1 MDARKFPAP
10 PSEKNGAPCSRR
22 PCRLSSP
29 VATDIID
36 CDVLVIGG
44 GFGGAWAALRASE
57 LGASVVL
64 VEKAFVSR
72 SGASTMSGG
81 VTTAPLDS
89 DDLSVWAHEFIS
101 RGGYMCDQDWTWQL
115 LEGARERIKT
125 IESWG
130 VPITRDADGNIK
142 RIASRGMINVRGMQY
157 QPKRTIEELRRRML
171 ANGVRIYD
179 RVNAVDL
186 LTSDGAHPTEN
197 SVVGALGFGVR
208 DGKAYVF
215 RAKRTI
221 LAMGVMA
228 MKGKW
233 HIDNVTGDGAAIA
246 YRAGAR
252 LVDLEM
258 GCGGTFTV
266 LMKHYD
272 LGGYN
277 VAVAHG
283 ARLINARGERFME
296 NYDPVR
302 LERSEL
308 PRVVAAFIK
317 ELIDGRGPCYIDL
330 RQCDASYWT
339 DLETLWA
346 PGTQVLLS
354 DLIPNPREHPLL
366 IEPQWGAWAHGMSG
380 VKIDVQCRTNV
391 DGLFA
396 AGANAKNTATGTH
409 SSAGSPTAF
418 AMNGG
423 YFAGQAAAGDARA
436 MAMPELD
443 ADDVRGMIER
453 MFAPL
458 ARTASTL
465 SADDVHDRMVWLETS
480 VIDGVVNNATKLQRK
495 LGVVDELRAELEGV
509 RARDLHDLV
518 KVHEARNVVEF
529 ARLQY
534 LSALDRTESRE
545 SFYREDYPETNDDEW
560 FCWHG
565 VTRSA
570 AGTPVFDREPI
581 PLERFPLQPPAR
593 GGRRLSPIAA
603 LLADTFDVALYA

>member
-1 MDARKFPAP
+1 MSVPFRA
-10 PSEKNGAPCSRR
+10 
-22 PCRLSSP
+22 
-29 VATDIID
+29 DIID
-36 CDVLVIGG
+36 CDVLVLGG

-64 VEKAFVSR
+64 VEKAHVSR

-81 VTTAPLDS
+81 ITTAPFGS
-89 DDLSVWAHEFIS
+89 DDLGIWAEEFIS

-125 IESWG
+125 IEAWG
-130 VPITRDADGNIK
+130 VPIARDADGKIK
-142 RIASRGMINVRGMQY
+142 RVSSRGMVEVRAMQY
-157 QPKRTIEELRRRML
+157 QPKRTMEELRRRIL

-179 RVNAVDL
+179 RVSAVDL
-186 LTSDGAHPTEN
+186 FTSDGTHPTRG
-197 SVVGALGFGVR
+197 SVVGAIGFGNR

-296 NYDPVR
+296 QYDPVR

-308 PRVVAAFIK
+308 SRVVAAFVK
-317 ELIDGRGPCYIDL
+317 EINDGRGPCYIDL
-330 RQCDASYWT
+330 RHCDSSYWT
-339 DLETLWA
+339 DLETIWA
-346 PGTQVLLS
+346 PGTQVILS
-354 DLIPNPREHPLL
+354 DVVPNPRENPLL

-380 VKIDVQCRTNV
+380 VQIDLRCRANI

-396 AGANAKNTATGTH
+396 VGANAKNTATGTH

-418 AMNGG
+418 AMNSG
-423 YFAGQAAAGDARA
+423 YFAGETAAREARLLA
-436 MAMPELD
+436 PPVLVD
-443 ADDVRGMIER
+443 DDVRVMIEH

-458 ARTASTL
+458 GRTRGRLTP
-465 SADDVHDRMVWLETS
+465 DDIHDQAAWLETS
-480 VIDGVVNNATKLQRK
+480 VIDGVVNNAAKIERK
-495 LGVVDELRAELEGV
+495 LGIVSGLREELERV
-509 RARDLHDLV
+509 RADDLHDLA
-518 KVHEARNVVEF
+518 KFHEARNVIEF
-529 ARLQY
+529 ARIQY

-545 SFYREDYPETNDDEW
+545 SFYREDYPLTDDDDW

-565 VTRSA
+565 VTRA
-570 AGTPVFDREPI
+570 HDATPAFDRESI
-581 PLERFPLQPPAR
+581 PLERFRLQPPSR
-593 GGRRLSPIAA
+593 GGRHLSPIAA
-603 LLADTFDVALYA
+603 MFDGVYDVALYA

>member
-1 MDARKFPAP
+1 V
-10 PSEKNGAPCSRR
+10 S
-22 PCRLSSP
+22 LSSE
-29 VATDIID
+29 AEIID
-36 CDVLVIGG
+36 ADVLVIGG

-64 VEKAFVSR
+64 VEKAHVAR

-81 VTTAPLDS
+81 VTTCPIDS
-89 DDLSVWAHEFIS
+89 DDLSIWAEEFIS
-101 RGGYMCDQDWTWQL
+101 HGAYMCDQDWTWQL
-115 LEGARERIKT
+115 LEGARRRVKT
-125 IESWG
+125 IESWDI
-130 VPITRDADGNIK
+130 PISRDDEGNI
-142 RIASRGMINVRGMQY
+142 RRFASRGMVDVRCMQY
-157 QPKRTIEELRRRML
+157 HPKKTMEELRRRNL

-179 RVNAVDL
+179 RVTAVDL
-186 LTSDGAHPTEN
+186 LTSDGAHPT
-197 SVVGALGFGVR
+197 SGSITGALGFGIR
-208 DGKAYVF
+208 DGKSYVF

-283 ARLINARGERFME
+283 ARLINAAGERFME
-296 NYDPVR
+296 QYDPVR
-302 LERSEL
+302 FERSEL
-308 PRVVAAFIK
+308 SRVVAAFVK
-317 ELIDGRGPCYIDL
+317 EINDGRGPCYIDL
-330 RQCDASYWT
+330 RHCDASYWS
-339 DLETLWA
+339 DLETIWA
-346 PGTQVLLS
+346 RGSQILLS
-354 DLIPNPREHPLL
+354 DRIPNPRENPLL

-380 VKIDVQCRTNV
+380 VQIDLQCRANL

-396 AGANAKNTATGTH
+396 AGANAKNKATGTH

-418 AMNGG
+418 AMNSG
-423 YFAGQAAAGDARA
+423 YYAGETAAREALA
-436 MAMPELD
+436 MAPPRLIE
-443 ADDVRGMIER
+443 DDVREMIEQMR
-453 MFAPL
+453 APL
-458 ARTASTL
+458 ARPARGL
-465 SADDVHDRMVWLETS
+465 SPGDIHDQMAWLETS
-480 VIDGVVNNATKLQRK
+480 VVDGVLNNGEKLHRK
-495 LGVVDELRAELEGV
+495 LGVVESMQAALAECH
-509 RARDLHDLV
+509 APDLHELA
-518 KVHEARNVVEF
+518 KFHEARNIVEF
-529 ARLQY
+529 ARAQY

-565 VTRSA
+565 ITRTA
-570 AGTPVFDREPI
+570 GGTPSFDREAI
-581 PLERFPLQPPAR
+581 PLERFKLQPPSV
-593 GGRRLSPIAA
+593 GGRRLSPVAA
-603 LLADTFDVALYA
+603 MMRGTYNAEMYA

>member
-1 MDARKFPAP
+1 VRPPA
-10 PSEKNGAPCSRR
+10 
-22 PCRLSSP
+22 
-29 VATDIID
+29 ATEIID
-36 CDVLVIGG
+36 CDVLIIGG

-57 LGASVVL
+57 LGASVAL
-64 VEKAFVSR
+64 VEKAYVSR

-81 VTTAPLDS
+81 VTTAPFDS

-101 RGGYMCDQDWTWQL
+101 RGAYMCDQDWTWQL

-125 IESWG
+125 IEAWG
-130 VPITRDADGNIK
+130 VPISREPDGSIK
-142 RIASRGMINVRGMQY
+142 RISSRGMIDVRAMQY
-157 QPKRTIEELRRRML
+157 QPKRTMEELRRRIL

-186 LTSDGAHPTEN
+186 LTGDGAHPTAK
-197 SVVGALGFGVR
+197 SVVGALGFGIR

-266 LMKHYD
+266 LMKNYD

-308 PRVVAAFIK
+308 PRVVAAFVK
-317 ELIDGRGPCYIDL
+317 ELSDGRGPCYIDL
-330 RQCDASYWT
+330 RHCDASYWT
-339 DLETLWA
+339 DLEALWA

-354 DLIPNPREHPLL
+354 DLIPNPHENPLL

-380 VKIDVQCRTNV
+380 VRIDLQCRSNV

-396 AGANAKNTATGTH
+396 VGANAKNTATGTH

-423 YFAGQAAAGDARA
+423 YFAGEAAARDARD
-436 MAMPELD
+436 MAPPELVD
-443 ADDVRGMIER
+443 DDVRAMIEE

-458 ARTASTL
+458 HRAASGVT
-465 SADDVHDRMVWLETS
+465 ADDVHDQMAWLETS
-480 VIDGVVNNATKLQRK
+480 VIDGVVNSAAKLQRK
-495 LGVVDELRAELEGV
+495 LGVVEAFRDELGRV
-509 RARDLHDLV
+509 RANDLHDLG
-518 KVHEARNVVEF
+518 KFHEARNVVEF
-529 ARLQY
+529 AGIQY

-545 SFYREDYPETNDDEW
+545 SFYREDYPETNDDDW

-565 VTRSA
+565 VTRSSG
-570 AGTPVFDREPI
+570 GTPVFDREPI
-581 PLERFPLQPPAR
+581 PLERFPLQPPTR
-593 GGRRLSPIAA
+593 GGHRLSPISAM
-603 LLADTFDVALYA
+603 LAGTFDVEQYA